1 MIQNGDNS
9 IRDRIKSDVLQE
21 VQRVLLTYEERIAV
35 LEKENRLLWEENRKL
50 CIALDDLTFSI
61 DAFEEEMKAK
71 INDALSNLGGDLIFC
86 RTNLKIEVKIFR
98 FQSPKSNLTSLPFA
112 LEFFRSSR
120 ALRLRCIL
128 PR

>member
-9 IRDRIKSDVLQE
+9 IRERIKSDVLQE

-50 CIALDDLTFSI
+50 CNALDDLTLSV

-71 INDALSNLGGDLIFC
+71 INDALLS
-86 RTNLKIEVKIFR
+86 
-98 FQSPKSNLTSLPFA
+98 LTEA
-112 LEFFRSSR
+112 
-120 ALRLRCIL
+120 
-128 PR
+128 

>member
-61 DAFEEEMKAK
+61 EAFEKGMKAK
-71 INDALSNLGGDLIFC
+71 INDALSNW
-86 RTNLKIEVKIFR
+86 TE
-98 FQSPKSNLTSLPFA
+98 P
-112 LEFFRSSR
+112 
-120 ALRLRCIL
+120 
-128 PR
+128 